1 MSNSFSGIIISWY
14 HKNKRDLPWRQTT
27 DPYKIWLSEIILQQ
41 TRVIQGLP
49 YYEKFVSTFPTVQD
63 LAAADE
69 QQILRLW
76 QGLGYYS
83 RARNLHACA
92 KMVVESFDGKFPQTA
107 AELKKLKGIGDYT
120 AAAIASFS
128 FREPVPVLDGNVF
141 RVISRY
147 FGITADIADPKNKK
161 EFYPIL
167 EEVIDVDRPDAF
179 NQAIMEFGAMHC
191 TPAKPL
197 CLYCELQSACF
208 AFQNQQQNQ
217 LPVKIKKVKVRNRY
231 FHYLVLISDGKVYMK
246 ERGAN
251 DIWQGLHD
259 FHLIENK
266 AEHNSLDELLDESQL
281 TASELIDESA
291 VFKHI
296 LTHQRIFARF
306 HVISV
311 RDKKPFADIISTMR
325 GHDFETVSSIPKP
338 KLIDNYLN
346 EVFFSLALYTDKSD

>member
-1 MSNSFSGIIISWY
+1 MSNSFSDILISWY
-14 HKNKRDLPWRQTT
+14 NKNKRELPWRQTK

-41 TRVIQGLP
+41 TRVVQGLP
-49 YYEKFVSTFPTVQD
+49 YYEKFVSTFPTVFD

-69 QQILRLW
+69 QKVLRLW

-92 KMVVESFDGKFPQTA
+92 KTIVESYDGQFPQTA

-128 FREPVPVLDGNVF
+128 FKEPVPVLDGNVY
-141 RVISRY
+141 RVIARY

-161 EFYPIL
+161 EFYPVL
-167 EEVIDVDRPDAF
+167 EEVIDVDRPDSF

-197 CLYCELQSACF
+197 CLYCELQSGCF
-208 AFQNQQQNQ
+208 AFQNQQQFH
-217 LPVKIKKVKVRNRY
+217 LPVKTKKVKVRNRY
-231 FHYLVLISDGKVYMK
+231 FHYLVLISDYKVYLK
-246 ERGAN
+246 ERGEN

-259 FHLIENK
+259 FYLIEK
-266 AEHNSLDELLDESQL
+266 ETEEATVDELLREDQIV
-281 TASELIDESA
+281 ACELIDESA

-296 LTHQRIFARF
+296 LTHQRIFAKF
-306 HVISV
+306 LVISV
-311 RDKKPFADIISTMR
+311 KDKKPFAEMISGTK
-325 GHDFETVSSIPKP
+325 GHDFEAVSSIPKP

-346 EVFFSLALYTDKSD
+346 EVFFSLALYKDNSE